1 MIPEKEDNCPV
12 CGKDLNQGEYDTQ
25 TCSDHWLYG
34 KRIVEEPDRT
44 LRARIRQLEDEVAR
58 LRAVNENARA
68 ERAFRLLEGVY
79 SGLTVKDTEKTN
91 ELASLI
97 VSQVVWLEKALAK
110 QAEKEKANG

>member
-1 MIPEKEDNCPV
+1 MPIMTT
-12 CGKDLNQGEYDTQ
+12 DLDALHTR
-25 TCSDHWLYG
+25 L
-34 KRIVEEPDRT
+34 
-44 LRARIRQLEDEVAR
+44 RQLECA
-58 LRAVNENARA
+58 LAHAQAVVENARA